1 MVQRQRDLVGERLH
15 ILLSPPAF
23 PTSPASCRQMG
34 YVQAK
39 DAPATDMPRLG
50 MKAGYAMVLNI
61 HKRT

>member
-1 MVQRQRDLVGERLH
+1 MGERLH